1 MEKLVKAFSEEEA
14 EKILKEWA
22 LDNKY
27 QINSVD
33 IGPLWSYAETPFY
46 SATAWLR
53 KKGSAWGGT
62 YRFHIHANGEVSVFR
77 DAETDEDKEDEGC

>member
-1 MEKLVKAFSEEEA
+1 MEKLVKAFSEKEA
-14 EKILKEWA
+14 KKILKKWA

-46 SATAWLR
+46 SAQAQLT
-53 KKGSAWGGT
+53 KYGMGWGVKRWVT
-62 YRFHIHANGEVSVFR
+62 R
-77 DAETDEDKEDEGC
+77 